1 MILEKINKIIINI
14 DTFSVTQKADDELS
28 SLDKININL
37 KEIKQIL
44 KKQIKDLNFFKEN
57 VKIISSENFN
67 LKNVNQNFDILESR
81 WNEKKISNSI
91 SNDNFFNKLKNEL
104 KIVDDQITIK
114 CDEEWRVFNKT
125 LYNNKSYSDLKLECL
140 ETENNIKI
148 LSDFKI
154 EFDNFKKYSDYKL
167 LPEDNINLIDKIK
180 KISEK
185 LNLLLNKIDV
195 IDDDEIKSFINAT
208 SSSNGANLD
217 LLTPNVLKW
226 LKEKGIDN
234 LFKVNKKN
242 E

>member
-1 MILEKINKIIINI
+1 MMLEKINNIIINI
-14 DTFSVTQKADDELS
+14 ELFSVTQKADDELS

-37 KEIKQIL
+37 KEIEQTL

-57 VKIISSENFN
+57 VKIISVENFN
-67 LKNVNQNFDILESR
+67 LGNVNQYFEILEGR
-81 WNEKKISNSI
+81 WNEKKISKSI
-91 SNDNFFNKLKNEL
+91 STDNFFNKLKNEL
-104 KIVDDQITIK
+104 KIVDDQISMK
-114 CDEEWRVFNKT
+114 CDEEWRTFNKT
-125 LYNNKSYSDLKLECL
+125 LYNNKSYHDLKLECI

-167 LPEDNINLIDKIK
+167 LPENNIHLIDKIK
-180 KISEK
+180 KISET

-195 IDDDEIKSFINAT
+195 IDDEEIKSFINAT